1 MKKLILFLTCM
12 LLLSFSTLLAMP
24 YTCLG
29 NVNIPDAYVL
39 PHKMVDFSYTNYFV
53 NDGIVPG
60 DTVMYN
66 EYDFAGAIRVGLFDR
81 AEIELVYTSTAGV
94 FCNLKGRI
102 ISETETLPALSIGI
116 ANLFSS
122 VSNFEKED
130 WNELDYEFTDP
141 IDYIKNS
148 PYIVISKSM
157 VIITGIPVMDYLETL
172 FHGGMGAR
180 KFQGKGEVVKS
191 FGGVFLGFDVKP
203 SRYWGFDFEWDAQ
216 NVNFGLNGFYENFT
230 LRFGLYEL
238 EDYIKMKDESSC
250 TKLAINLKYTL
261 DKFSELKAADKRI
274 KTVAPRTI
282 PRTKPGVEEYD
293 EESNPLMEELEQIR
307 KRRKQAE
314 KELEEIRKLL
324 KDDLSIKYL
333 IDYLKKSASNPS
345 P

>member
-122 VSNFEKED
+122 VDDFKSGD
-130 WNELDYEFTDP
+130 SLDYEFPDRV
-141 IDYIKNS
+141 DYIKNS
-148 PYIVISKSM
+148 FYIVISKSL
-157 VIITGIPVMDYLETL
+157 VIITGMPIMDYLETS
-172 FHGGMGAR
+172 FHGGMGMR
-180 KFQGKGEVVKS
+180 KFQGKGEIVKS
-191 FGGVFLGFDVKP
+191 FGGVFLGMDVKP
-203 SRYWGFDFEWDAQ
+203 SRYWGFDFEWDSQ
-216 NVNFGLNGFYENFT
+216 NINFGLNGFYKNFT
-230 LRFGLYEL
+230 LRAGIYE
-238 EDYIKMKDESSC
+238 IESLIGINE
-250 TKLAINLKYTL
+250 KGQKIAINLRYTL

-324 KDDLSIKYL
+324 QE
-333 IDYLKKSASNPS
+333 
-345 P
+345 